1 MGCLDY
7 LEDKGAIIRGAFFFQ
22 AIGGFGNGINTPSTV
37 AVLSAYKDKRE
48 LYIGLF
54 EIIGGLG
61 CLFGPILGTFFY
73 HIGGYKAPFF
83 AIASIYLQ
91 MVIVFLGYSIIKSR
105 EDSRNKCVSNQAEDT
120 DDY

>member
-61 CLFGPILGTFFY
+61 ALAGPIVGTFFY

>member
-1 MGCLDY
+1 MGTLDY
-7 LEDKGAIIRGAFFFQ
+7 LEDKQAVISGAFFFQ

-37 AVLSAYKDKRE
+37 AVLSSYKDKRE

-61 CLFGPILGTFFY
+61 CLFGPIIGTFFY
-73 HIGGYKAPFF
+73 HVGGYKAPFF

-91 MVIVFLGYSIIKSR
+91 MVVLFVGYSIIKSR
-105 EDSRNKCVSNQAEDT
+105 EGSKNKCVTNYAEDT